1 MENWLINESSTVRL
15 LIFLSLFIGFS
26 IWEFLKPDH
35 TSEIPRSKRWLSNI
49 SLVIINTLLI
59 RLLFPMSAILFSD
72 YVVEM
77 KWGVLQIYS
86 ISKLP
91 SIILGVV
98 ILDFIIY
105 LQHVMFHAIPGL
117 WKLHRMHHADL
128 ELDVTSGTRFHPIE
142 ILISMG
148 IKFAAILL
156 FGVSP
161 VSVLLFEVILN
172 GMAMFNHSN
181 IFIPEKVDA
190 LLKVIIVT
198 PSMHRIH
205 HSIQMNEYNSN
216 YGFNLSIWDRLL
228 GTFKNHFKNKLI
240 LGLPVFRDLKY
251 SKLGYMMAIPFIEE
265 VGN

>member
-1 MENWLINESSTVRL
+1 
-15 LIFLSLFIGFS
+15 
-26 IWEFLKPDH
+26 
-35 TSEIPRSKRWLSNI
+35 
-49 SLVIINTLLI
+49 
-59 RLLFPMSAILFSD
+59 
-72 YVVEM
+72 
-77 KWGVLQIYS
+77 
-86 ISKLP
+86 
-91 SIILGVV
+91 
-98 ILDFIIY
+98 
-105 LQHVMFHAIPGL
+105 
-117 WKLHRMHHADL
+117 MHHADL

-181 IFIPEKVDA
+181 IYIPVKIDA
-190 LLKVIIVT
+190 LLKVVLVT

-205 HSIQMNEYNSN
+205 HSIQVNEYNSN

-228 GTFKNHFKNKLI
+228 GTFKNQFKNKLI

-265 VGN
+265 INK